1 MTYIF
6 YIYLQA
12 SDFGGG
18 SDDDDRSF
26 EITPK
31 DVKKRT
37 PVRPQP
43 KTSAEI
49 CKDFGLKNTDIDF
62 SEEDYKTITNYK
74 LFSQHVRPLIAKD
87 NPKIAQ
93 SKLVVLLGAKWREF
107 AANNPFKGQ
116 THGQGVGERAEPA
129 AAVVVA
135 SSATAESPA
144 TPQRG
149 MYNLVSFLRARLIE
163 KLHSWC

>member
-1 MTYIF
+1 MWKFTFLSVID
-6 YIYLQA
+6 LQA
-12 SDFGGG
+12 SDFGGA

-26 EITPK
+26 EISLK
-31 DVKKRT
+31 DIKKRT

-49 CKDFGLKNTDIDF
+49 CKDFGLKNTDIEF
-62 SEEDYKTITNYK
+62 SEEDYKSITNYK
-74 LFSQHVRPLIAKD
+74 LFSQHVRPLIARD

-116 THGQGVGERAEPA
+116 AHSQGVSDRVEPA

-135 SSATAESPA
+135 SSTTAESPT

-149 MYNLVSFLRARLIE
+149 RIPPPPPAPATLRMR
-163 KLHSWC
+163 